1 MVLFLNVNAF
11 PNGRRFILGISIYI
25 FKRENRIKNIWWS
38 MLTLY
43 GLKRQNIVFEGICS
57 FFLFSYIYFVL
68 WIHSVSGLLTCAL
81 VYELLPFLFLPKEFK
96 NKTTFMG
103 KDSFDQCIFSHL
115 SFIWYYGYYIENIF
129 DFISGVQSF
138 RAVWEKRG

>member
-1 MVLFLNVNAF
+1 
-11 PNGRRFILGISIYI
+11 
-25 FKRENRIKNIWWS
+25 

-68 WIHSVSGLLTCAL
+68 WIHSVFGLLTCAL
-81 VYELLPFLFLPKEFK
+81 VYDLLPFLFLFSYIYFVLWIHSVFGLLTCALVYDLLPFLFLPKEFK
-96 NKTTFMG
+96 NKTTFIG
-103 KDSFDQCIFSHL
+103 KDSFDQCIFYHL
-115 SFIWYYGYYIENIF
+115 SFIWYYGYYYIENIF

-138 RAVWEKRG
+138 WAVWEERG

>member
-1 MVLFLNVNAF
+1 
-11 PNGRRFILGISIYI
+11 
-25 FKRENRIKNIWWS
+25 

-68 WIHSVSGLLTCAL
+68 WIHSVFGLLTCAL

-103 KDSFDQCIFSHL
+103 KDSFDQCIFFPFIIYMILWLLYRKYFWFYFRCAIIPSCLREERLSRLSLWRESHTQC
-115 SFIWYYGYYIENIF
+115 
-129 DFISGVQSF
+129 QSLF
-138 RAVWEKRG
+138 TDSVSWIHCWEKLSY